1 MGCTLDHRPGHT
13 ITLRREHSSHSK
25 AGGGHWLL
33 AIGRGAAGSQDV
45 ASREVGPY
53 CLRRLHGESRS
64 ALQTHPAVRA
74 RLEELRMTARQQD
87 SSLSDGRFSRPDTCR
102 SGTTG
107 SRYQFLWGV
116 HVSVD
121 PVYVYSGLQQRH
133 VKPAALRKVASVES
147 HNKTSSKAVKRPTD
161 IRRRHGTTASPC

>member
-33 AIGRGAAGSQDV
+33 AIGRGAPGSQNV
-45 ASREVGPY
+45 ASCEVGPD
-53 CLRRLHGESRS
+53 CLRTLHGESRS

-74 RLEELRMTARQQD
+74 TLEALRMTASQQD
-87 SSLSDGRFSRPDTCR
+87 SSLSGGCLSRPDICR
-102 SGTTG
+102 LGTTG
-107 SRYQFLWGV
+107 SRYQFLWEV
-116 HVSVD
+116 PVSFD
-121 PVYVYSGLQQRH
+121 PVYVCSGLQQRH
-133 VKPAALRKVASVES
+133 VKPAALRKVASVQS

-161 IRRRHGTTASPC
+161 IRRHGTTPSPC